1 MNSDICTRQNRPHCR
16 FALKLNHGLDKQV
29 SSIRACSVQS
39 RHGKLYSRTRT
50 NTNPNDTEANAT
62 GRRGVRACS
71 ANGMCENHG
80 RGWPSSSRRAR
91 HLLVVRT
98 LEKHRGRRKTL
109 SSTSYLSSSQ
119 VKLILSPKQRAKPA
133 ASRTRTCTNAAV
145 CIASGECPS
154 RF

>member
-71 ANGMCENHG
+71 ANGTCDKQE
-80 RGWPSSSRRAR
+80 RGLPSPSHRAR
-91 HLLVVRT
+91 HLQVVRT
-98 LEKHRGRRKTL
+98 LEMHRGRKAPDLENKKLHYSRGQERPFDAQGALRFALRQRPRQGK
-109 SSTSYLSSSQ
+109 STSLSLISQ
-119 VKLILSPKQRAKPA
+119 VKS
-133 ASRTRTCTNAAV
+133 S
-145 CIASGECPS
+145 
-154 RF
+154 